1 MSPCKCSPVLHL
13 RLPSPTFSPS
23 LPSLPSPLQARL
35 TNKKFVDKAPPA
47 VVAEVQADAAQAA
60 EQLAA
65 IAEKVDKFRQLA

>member
-1 MSPCKCSPVLHL
+1 MFGRLTACRRP
-13 RLPSPTFSPS
+13 RLPSPSPH
-23 LPSLPSPLQARL
+23 LSPQARL

-65 IAEKVDKFRQLA
+65 IAEKVEKFRQLA